1 MYEETMNCVNM
12 DVQLMNPCYSRDDDN
27 DIAPELYCSDFV
39 IDTYAD
45 GYYYAIKGWLEDAFE
60 RIDEFAENPLGE
72 FPHDTGCIGVPN
84 YWIGKE
90 KVVNYHLEVPF
101 YTLEHQHG
109 FSRERGVEKE
119 EAQKGAVGLKDVSLS
134 KNMIIHGDNLLA
146 LKALM
151 PEYVCKQCDLE
162 LEGRLH

>member
-1 MYEETMNCVNM
+1 MNYVNM
-12 DVQLMNPCYSRDDDN
+12 DVQLMNPCYSRADDN
-27 DIAPELYCSDFV
+27 DIPPELYCSDLV

-45 GYYYAIKGWLEDAFE
+45 GYYFAIKDRLEDAIE

-72 FPHDTGCIGVPN
+72 FPHDTGCVGVPK

-101 YTLEHQHG
+101 YTLEHQHV
-109 FSRERGVEKE
+109 FSRESGAEKE
-119 EAQKGAVGLKDVSLS
+119 EAQKGVVGLKDASQS

-151 PEYVCKQCDLE
+151 PEYVCKQCDSS
-162 LEGRLH
+162 